1 MKISR
6 KQQPPPRAVK
16 PSTITAPP
24 RVVKPASPQRVVKPA
39 PAPPPRAI
47 PTPTPPQI
55 QPAPPAK
62 ISGPSHVVRDAVKTN
77 TAATQRQ
84 ALDWFFAHIK
94 GELGADGRAKSS
106 SRRIA
111 HSAFGE
117 KRGMPVIGQM
127 FFFIYDAKLK
137 DELPYWDKFPLV
149 IPIHFYKDGFLGM
162 NLHYLPP
169 MQRAVLLDKLLDY
182 EKSHGTPRAFMKVS
196 YALLKSAI
204 SNKLFE
210 PTIHRYLSSHIVTSL
225 VRVDSLY
232 WPKAA
237 RMPVQDFQKATAA
250 HVWKKVAK

>member
-6 KQQPPPRAVK
+6 KRQPPRFTKGAAKVAIP
-16 PSTITAPP
+16 APATP
-24 RVVKPASPQRVVKPA
+24 PT
-39 PAPPPRAI
+39 PAPPPV
-47 PTPTPPQI
+47 
-55 QPAPPAK
+55 QPAAAVPAK
-62 ISGPSHVVRDAVKTN
+62 VAGPSHVIRDAVKTN

-84 ALDWFFAHIK
+84 ALDWFFTHIK

-111 HSAFGE
+111 HSAFDE

-204 SNKLFE
+204 ATKLFE
-210 PTIHRYLSSHIVTSL
+210 PTIHRYLTSHIKTSL
-225 VRVDSLY
+225 VRVGSEY

-250 HVWKKVAK
+250 QVWKKVAK